1 MNYLALASDY
11 DGTIALNG
19 RVSDLTLAKLRLLKE
34 SGRKIILVTGREL
47 PELQKIFPAIDV
59 CDAVVAENGAVLYW
73 PQEQRE
79 EILGEAPTPEFIAEM
94 NKHGVLPYSVGRVI
108 FATWRP
114 HETIVLEVIQ
124 RLGLGYQII
133 FNKKAVMVLPGAI
146 NKATGLAKALER
158 LQIDGDRCVGVGDA
172 ENDFAFLDI
181 CGIAA
186 AVENALESLKG
197 RCDLV
202 MSKDHGGGVEEL
214 IDQLLANDLQNL
226 GRRRARIDTV
236 ERSIDHA
243 ENLQTQRTK

>member
-11 DGTIALNG
+11 DGTLALNS
-19 RVSDLTLAKLRLLKE
+19 RVSDLTMAKLRMLKK

-47 PELQKIFPAIDV
+47 PELLSIFPEIDV
-59 CDAVVAENGAVLYW
+59 CDVVIAENGAVLYW
-73 PQEQRE
+73 PHDQKE

-94 NKHGVLPYSVGRVI
+94 DKHGVLPYSVGRVI

-114 HETIVLEVIQ
+114 HEGVVLEVIQ

-133 FNKKAVMVLPGAI
+133 FNKRAVMVLPSAI

-158 LQIDGDRCVGVGDA
+158 LEILGDNCVGVGDA

-181 CGIAA
+181 CGVAA
-186 AVENALESLKG
+186 AVDNALESLKN

-202 MSKDHGGGVEEL
+202 TSKDHGSGVEEL
-214 IDQLLANDLQNL
+214 IDQILADDLQYL
-226 GRRRARIDTV
+226 GQRRARKETV
-236 ERSIDHA
+236 ERSVEHSDQ
-243 ENLQTQRTK
+243 LQTQPTK

>member
-1 MNYLALASDY
+1 MNYLALATDY
-11 DGTIALNG
+11 DGTLATDG
-19 RVSDLTLAKLRLLKE
+19 RVTEMTMAKLRALKE
-34 SGRKIILVTGREL
+34 SGRRVILVTGREL
-47 PELQKIFPAIDV
+47 PELIEVFPELNICDV
-59 CDAVVAENGAVLYW
+59 VVAENGAVLYW
-73 PQEQRE
+73 PHDQKE
-79 EILGEAPTPEFIAEM
+79 EILGEAPTREFIAEM
-94 NKHGVLPYSVGRVI
+94 ELHQVLPYSIGRVI

-158 LQIDGDRCVGVGDA
+158 LQLDGDHCVGVGDA

-181 CGIAA
+181 CGVAA
-186 AVENALESLKG
+186 AVDNALDSLKS

-202 MSKDHGGGVEEL
+202 LSKDHGSGVEEL
-214 IDQLLANDLQNL
+214 IEQMLADDLQYL
-226 GRRRARIDTV
+226 GRRRARKETV

-243 ENLQTQRTK
+243 EPLQTQPTK

>member
-11 DGTIALNG
+11 DGTLALDG
-19 RVSDLTLAKLRLLKE
+19 RVSELTLAKLRILKK

-47 PELQKIFPAIDV
+47 PELLGIFPEIDV
-59 CDAVVAENGAVLYW
+59 CDVVVAENGAILYW
-73 PQEQRE
+73 PHDQKE

-94 NKHGVLPYSVGRVI
+94 DKHGVLPYSVGRVI

-114 HETIVLEVIQ
+114 HESIVLEVIQ

-133 FNKKAVMVLPGAI
+133 FNKRAVMVLPSAI

-158 LQIDGDRCVGVGDA
+158 LEIAGDNCVGVGDA

-181 CGIAA
+181 CGVAA
-186 AVENALESLKG
+186 AVDNALPSLKS

-202 MSKDHGGGVEEL
+202 TSKDHGSGVEEL
-214 IDQLLANDLQNL
+214 MDQMLADDLQHL
-226 GRRRARIDTV
+226 GRRRARKETV
-236 ERSIDHA
+236 ERSVEHG
-243 ENLQTQRTK
+243 EKLQTQTAE

>member
-1 MNYLALASDY
+1 MQYLALASDY
-11 DGTIALNG
+11 DGTLATDG
-19 RVSDLTLAKLRLLKE
+19 RVTDLTLAKLRILKK

-47 PELQKIFPAIDV
+47 PELLGIFPEIDV
-59 CDAVVAENGAVLYW
+59 CDVVVAENGAVLYW
-73 PQEQRE
+73 PHDQKE
-79 EILGEAPTPEFIAEM
+79 EILGEAPAADFLAEM
-94 NKHGVLPYSVGRVI
+94 NQHGVLPYSVGRVI

-133 FNKKAVMVLPGAI
+133 FNKRAVMVLPAAI

-158 LQIDGDRCVGVGDA
+158 LEINGDNCVGVGDA

-181 CGIAA
+181 CGVAA
-186 AVENALESLKG
+186 AVDNALDSLKS

-202 MSKDHGGGVEEL
+202 TSRDHGAGVEEL
-214 IDQLLANDLQNL
+214 IDQILANDLQNL
-226 GRRRARIDTV
+226 GRRRARKETV

-243 ENLQTQRTK
+243 EQLKT

>member
-11 DGTIALNG
+11 DGTLALDG
-19 RVSDLTLAKLRLLKE
+19 RVAETTLAKLREFKK
-34 SGRKIILVTGREL
+34 SGRRVILVTGREL
-47 PELQKIFPAIDV
+47 PELIEIFPDIEICDV
-59 CDAVVAENGAVLYW
+59 VVAENGAVLYW
-73 PQEQRE
+73 PHDQKE
-79 EILGEAPTPEFIAEM
+79 EILGETPNADFLAEM

-133 FNKKAVMVLPGAI
+133 FNKRAVMVLPSTI

-181 CGIAA
+181 CGVAA
-186 AVENALESLKG
+186 AVENALESLKS

-202 MSKDHGGGVEEL
+202 LTKDHGPGVEEL
-214 IDQLLANDLQNL
+214 IDQILADDLQRL
-226 GRRRARIDTV
+226 GRRRARKETV
-236 ERSIDHA
+236 EHSVDHA
-243 ENLQTQRTK
+243 EKVKT